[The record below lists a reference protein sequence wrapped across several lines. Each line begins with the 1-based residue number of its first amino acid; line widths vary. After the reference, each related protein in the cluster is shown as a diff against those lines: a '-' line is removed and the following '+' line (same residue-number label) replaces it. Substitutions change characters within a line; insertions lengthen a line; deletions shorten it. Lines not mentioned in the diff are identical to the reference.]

1 LYINFVVEGMVAQL
15 PIPRPLW
22 NKVPPGSQAA
32 ILDHVRSLEQRIADL
47 EAENADLRRRL
58 AQLEHDLQI
67 IRRRG
72 QRTPNRRHD
81 PDAVPKDRRRK
92 EHRQHPGF
100 FRPEPPPGTVFI
112 DHDVHPKRCSHCG
125 GSALEPTGQFQDH
138 FVADLPE
145 PKLEWH
151 RYRRYVYRCRCC
163 QQTCQGRGDLELPG
177 AHIGPRARLLTCYG
191 RAHLG
196 ISLGKTQDLLHDF
209 FGLTISRAGLLGHLR
224 WGGQLFAPVVD
235 ELLERLRQSPVVQ
248 GDETGWRIDGQP
260 AWAWCFRDPRLALF
274 LIDRHRSRDV
284 LVRVLGESFAGTLVS
299 DFYAVYN
306 GLDRTKQRCLV
317 HLLRELA
324 KLREELPWQSVRA
337 FIQPLIEL
345 FQDAIQLGKDR
356 EHLGPEAF
364 GLAYRGLID
373 RFDDLML
380 KTRSRHP
387 DCVRIWKRLYKH
399 CDELFTFLDDPAVPA
414 DNNGTERDIRSL
426 AAIRSDGG
434 THRADW
440 SAAAFARIKSI
451 IVTGMKNHVRFI
463 HYGIEVVRAKL
474 RGERLPLPLAPD
486 TS

>member
-1 LYINFVVEGMVAQL
+1 MVAQP
-15 PIPRPLW
+15 PIPAALW
-22 NKVPPGSQAA
+22 NTIPPEARAA
-32 ILDHVRSLEQRIADL
+32 ISAHIASLERRIADL

-58 AQLEHDLQI
+58 AVLEHDIQT
-67 IRRRG
+67 IRQRGKRRSSRRDETHSP
-72 QRTPNRRHD
+72 RT
-81 PDAVPKDRRRK
+81 DRRRK
-92 EHRQHPGF
+92 GHRQHPGF
-100 FRPEPPPGTVFI
+100 FRPEPPPGTVFVE
-112 DHDVHPKRCSHCG
+112 HDVRPQQCSHCG
-125 GSALEPTGQFQDH
+125 APDLEPTGQFEDH
-138 FVADLPE
+138 VVADLPE
-145 PKLEWH
+145 PRLEWH

-163 QQTCQGRGDLELPG
+163 QRTCQGRGDLELPG
-177 AHIGPRARLLTCYG
+177 AHVGPRARLLTCYG

-224 WGGQLFAPVVD
+224 WGGRLFAPVVD

-274 LIDRHRSRDV
+274 LIDRHRNRDV

-306 GLDRTKQRCLV
+306 GLDCTKQRCLV

-337 FIQPLIEL
+337 FIRPLIEL

-356 EHLGPEAF
+356 EGLGKAAF
-364 GLAYRGLID
+364 DEAYRRLID
-373 RFDDLML
+373 RFDELML
-380 KTRSRHP
+380 GTRSQHP

-414 DNNGTERDIRSL
+414 DNNGSERDIRSL
-426 AAIRSDGG
+426 AAARNDGG

-440 SAAAFARIKSI
+440 SAAAFARLKSI

-474 RGERLPLPLAPD
+474 RGERLPLPLAAASD